1 MPNLIQIKRSLN
13 TAAPISLANGELAY
27 TANGDTLA
35 IGSNGSIEYIGG
47 KRTPGTLTANQ
58 ALVAN
63 ATGFIDTVK
72 ASNVVVSYL
81 SANGTY
87 GTNGQILVSNG
98 TAAYWSTTLAAV
110 NADSFNTTGV
120 TVNATGV
127 FAASNTSG
135 FNLGSANGRF
145 VLSSNTIDSSGLI
158 TGSSGINI
166 TGSVNAT
173 STVYVGAN
181 VYMNTTS
188 HSAGNATVN
197 AYMNSSLLSITNS
210 TSSANLAAGVLT
222 IGTSVV
228 NTTAISVGDL
238 IITGNT
244 TIGSNTQDLLT
255 FNSLVSGNL
264 IPSTNNTSWLGN
276 NSLRF
281 AEIHAGNVHS
291 QSGYFDGDV
300 QIAGNL
306 SVTGSTLTVN
316 VATLSVSDALIQLG
330 SNNLTSDL
338 LDIGFFG
345 NYNDAGVDP
354 HEHAGLFRDAS
365 DNGIFKLFLGLTQ
378 APTTTVNTAAAS
390 YTQGTLQS
398 YLLSSG
404 LTTNSSVTNITA
416 NSTVAVTLTA
426 NTLYLSSA
434 LLGNSGG
441 TGLASYTQEDILI
454 ANSSNGFRKLGIG
467 ADGYVLQSNG
477 TAILYNS
484 LDGGSF

>member
-1 MPNLIQIKRSLN
+1 MSNLIQIKRSLN
-13 TAAPISLANGELAY
+13 TAAPASLANGELAY

-35 IGSNGSIEYIGG
+35 IGSNGSIVYIAG
-47 KRTPGTLTANQ
+47 KRFPGVLTANQ

-63 ATGFIDTVK
+63 SLSMIDTVR
-72 ASNVVVSYL
+72 ASNVVVTNL
-81 SANGTY
+81 SANGSY

-98 TAAYWSTTLAAV
+98 TAAYWTTTLGGISAT
-110 NADSFNTTGV
+110 SFNTTGV
-120 TVNATGV
+120 LVDNTGV
-127 FAASNTSG
+127 YASSNTLG
-135 FNLGSANGRF
+135 FNLGNTTSRF
-145 VLSSNTIDSSGLI
+145 VLNSNTINSSGLI

-188 HSAGNATVN
+188 ISAGNSTVN
-197 AYMNSSLLSITNS
+197 AYINSSLLSITNS
-210 TSSANLAAGVLT
+210 TSSANLGAGVLT
-222 IGTSVV
+222 VGTSVV

-238 IITGNT
+238 VVNGNT
-244 TIGSNTQDLLT
+244 TIGSNTQDLIT
-255 FNSLVSGNL
+255 FNALVSGNL

-306 SVTGSTLTVN
+306 TVTGSSLTVN
-316 VATLSVSDALIQLG
+316 VATLTVTDALIQLG
-330 SNNLTSDL
+330 SNNTTSDL

-345 NYNDAGVDP
+345 NYNDAAIAP

-365 DNGIFKLFLGLTQ
+365 DSGIFKLFTNLTE
-378 APTTTVNTAAAS
+378 APTTTVNTAATS
-390 YTQGTLQS
+390 YIQGTMQS
-398 YLLSSG
+398 YLLSSA
-404 LTTNSSVTNITA
+404 LVTNSSVTNITA
-416 NSTVAVTLTA
+416 NSTVAVTITA
-426 NTLYLSSA
+426 NTLYLSNA
-434 LLGNSGG
+434 LQGNSGG
-441 TGLASYTQEDILI
+441 TGLLSYTQEDII
-454 ANSSNGFRKLGIG
+454 VANSTNGFRKLGLG
-467 ADGYVLQSNG
+467 SDGFVLQSNG
-477 TAILYNS
+477 TALLYNS

>member
-35 IGSNGSIEYIGG
+35 IGSNGSIVYIGG

-63 ATGFIDTVK
+63 ATGFINTVQ
-72 ASNVVVSYL
+72 AANVILTSL
-81 SANGTY
+81 NANGTY

-98 TAAYWSTTLAAV
+98 TAAYWTTTLAST

-197 AYMNSSLLSITNS
+197 AYINSSLLSITNS
-210 TSSANLAAGVLT
+210 TSSANLSAGVLT

-238 IITGNT
+238 IINGNT
-244 TIGSNTQDLLT
+244 TIGSNTSDLLT

-345 NYNDAGVDP
+345 NYNSGADP

-365 DNGIFKLFLGLTQ
+365 DNGVFKLFLGLQ
-378 APTTTVNTAAAS
+378 DAPTTTVNTAS
-390 YTQGTLQS
+390 GTYTQGTLQA

-416 NSTVAVTLTA
+416 NSTVSVSLTA